1 MVAGSIPAAPAKMY
15 AQDVRKMAAQ
25 ETTVQT
31 NTSRWK
37 KFLREVKAELKKVT
51 WPGKQELIS
60 FTGIV
65 FVTVAVVAAL
75 IWVIDTSFTQLL
87 KAIIK

>member
-1 MVAGSIPAAPAKMY
+1 
-15 AQDVRKMAAQ
+15 MAAQ
-25 ETTVQT
+25 ETAIQT

-51 WPGKQELIS
+51 WPGKSELIS
-60 FTGIV
+60 YTGIV

-75 IWVIDTSFTQLL
+75 IWLIDASFTQML

>member
-1 MVAGSIPAAPAKMY
+1 
-15 AQDVRKMAAQ
+15 MAAQ

-37 KFLREVKAELKKVT
+37 KFLREVRAELKKVT

-60 FTGIV
+60 FTGVV
-65 FVTVAVVAAL
+65 FVTVTVVAAL
-75 IWVIDTSFTQLL
+75 IWVIDASFTQVL
-87 KAIIK
+87 KVIIK

>member
-1 MVAGSIPAAPAKMY
+1 
-15 AQDVRKMAAQ
+15 MAAQ

-75 IWVIDTSFTQLL
+75 IWVIDASFTQLL

>member
-1 MVAGSIPAAPAKMY
+1 
-15 AQDVRKMAAQ
+15 MAAQ
-25 ETTVQT
+25 ETAIQS

-51 WPGKQELIS
+51 WPGRSELIS

-65 FVTVAVVAAL
+65 FVTVTVVAAL
-75 IWVIDTSFTQLL
+75 IWVIDASFTQIL

>member
-1 MVAGSIPAAPAKMY
+1 
-15 AQDVRKMAAQ
+15 MAAQ
-25 ETTVQT
+25 ETAVQT

-51 WPGKQELIS
+51 WPGKSELIS
-60 FTGIV
+60 YTGIV

-75 IWVIDTSFTQLL
+75 IWLIDASFTQML

>member
-1 MVAGSIPAAPAKMY
+1 
-15 AQDVRKMAAQ
+15 MAAQ

-31 NTSRWK
+31 NASRWK

-60 FTGIV
+60 FTGVV
-65 FVTVAVVAAL
+65 FVTVTVVAAL
-75 IWVIDTSFTQLL
+75 IWVIDASFTQVL
-87 KAIIK
+87 KVIIK

>member
-1 MVAGSIPAAPAKMY
+1 
-15 AQDVRKMAAQ
+15 MAAQ
-25 ETTVQT
+25 ETAIQT

-51 WPGKQELIS
+51 WPGKSELIS

-65 FVTVAVVAAL
+65 FVTVTVVAAL
-75 IWVIDTSFTQLL
+75 IWVIDSSFTQVL

>member
-1 MVAGSIPAAPAKMY
+1 
-15 AQDVRKMAAQ
+15 MAAQ
-25 ETTVQT
+25 ETAIQT

-51 WPGKQELIS
+51 WPGKSELIS
-60 FTGIV
+60 YTGIV

-75 IWVIDTSFTQLL
+75 IWVIDASFTQML

>member
-1 MVAGSIPAAPAKMY
+1 
-15 AQDVRKMAAQ
+15 MAAQ
-25 ETTVQT
+25 ETAIQT

-51 WPGKQELIS
+51 WPGKSELIS
-60 FTGIV
+60 YTGIV
-65 FVTVAVVAAL
+65 FVTVIVVAAL
-75 IWVIDTSFTQLL
+75 IWVIDASFTQLL

>member
-1 MVAGSIPAAPAKMY
+1 
-15 AQDVRKMAAQ
+15 MAAQ
-25 ETTVQT
+25 ETAVQT
-31 NTSRWK
+31 NASRWK

-75 IWVIDTSFTQLL
+75 IWVIDASFTQLL

>member
-1 MVAGSIPAAPAKMY
+1 
-15 AQDVRKMAAQ
+15 MAAQ
-25 ETTVQT
+25 ETAIQT

-65 FVTVAVVAAL
+65 FVTVTVVAAL
-75 IWVIDTSFTQLL
+75 IWVIDASFTQVL

>member
-1 MVAGSIPAAPAKMY
+1 
-15 AQDVRKMAAQ
+15 MAAQ